1 MVLLAVGMIGDSS
14 IPVIMLILG
23 MQLATLH
30 IRQIEVAK
38 ISFAL
43 VIRLL
48 ISPLWAVLLVYF
60 MPIDLMSKK
69 VLIVLAAMPTA
80 ANTTLLSVQFN
91 TRPQLVSTATFIS
104 TVLSLITLPV
114 VLMLVQPPIM
124 HL

>member
-1 MVLLAVGMIGDSS
+1 MIGDSS